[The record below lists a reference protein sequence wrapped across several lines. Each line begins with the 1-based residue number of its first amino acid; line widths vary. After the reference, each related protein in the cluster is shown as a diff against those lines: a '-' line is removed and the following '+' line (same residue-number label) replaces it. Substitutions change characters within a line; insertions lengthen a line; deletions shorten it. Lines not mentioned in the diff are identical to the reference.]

1 MQQLSMVELVF
12 TWWPSY
18 ITEYLPQS
26 SIVVYAL
33 PVKDQSIILMI
44 PDSTIDIWLSG
55 LIFTGMPVP
64 AGLDALSSNYVVGN
78 ISSTSDI
85 LLYIQ

>member
-1 MQQLSMVELVF
+1 
-12 TWWPSY
+12 
-18 ITEYLPQS
+18 
-26 SIVVYAL
+26 
-33 PVKDQSIILMI
+33 MI
-44 PDSTIDIWLSG
+44 PDSTIVIWLSG

-78 ISSTSDI
+78 IFSTSDI

>member
-1 MQQLSMVELVF
+1 
-12 TWWPSY
+12 
-18 ITEYLPQS
+18 
-26 SIVVYAL
+26 
-33 PVKDQSIILMI
+33 MI
-44 PDSTIDIWLSG
+44 PDSAIVIGLSG
-55 LIFTGMPVP
+55 LIFFTGMPVP